1 MYSYYK
7 YNAQADSVKL
17 IKKIFDKVIK
27 GACKSFFKKNF
38 HRIFAAGFLDFAWIS
53 KTRFQDFLMV
63 VGFAKF
69 LPFS

>member
-1 MYSYYK
+1 MNVQIIVYSYYK

-38 HRIFAAGFLDFAWIS
+38 HRIFAAGFLDFA
-53 KTRFQDFLMV
+53 
-63 VGFAKF
+63 
-69 LPFS
+69 